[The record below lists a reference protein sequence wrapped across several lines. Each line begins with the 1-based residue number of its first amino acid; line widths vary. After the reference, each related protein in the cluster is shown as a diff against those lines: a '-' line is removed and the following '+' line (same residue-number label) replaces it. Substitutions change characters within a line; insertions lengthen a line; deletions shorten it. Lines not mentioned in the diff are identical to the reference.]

1 LQLSFKG
8 FFYAQKMISTIEI
21 TTPALLFSTVSLVM
35 LAYTNR
41 FLALAKLIR
50 DLHDKYMQKPEKIV
64 MVQIHLLHKRVE
76 LVKKMQFLCVS
87 SLLIS
92 VVSML
97 SLVWENTIIA
107 GILFI
112 IALLLLSISLAYSV
126 WEITISTKA
135 LNISLIDMRQDLSR
149 STVSRQTNIKPNKY
163 MNMILNKS
171 FFSKN

>member
-1 LQLSFKG
+1 
-8 FFYAQKMISTIEI
+8 MISTIEI

-64 MVQIHLLHKRVE
+64 KVQIYLLHKRVE

-97 SLVWENTIIA
+97 SLIWENALIA

-112 IALLLLSISLAYSV
+112 SALLLLSISLAYSV
-126 WEITISTKA
+126 WEITLSTKA
-135 LNISLIDMRQDLSR
+135 LNISLIDMKNDLS
-149 STVSRQTNIKPNKY
+149 KPRLPKQNYLKPSKY
-163 MNMILNKS
+163 MHTILNRS
-171 FFSKN
+171 FFSRN